1 MTDPMDPDTAIA
13 LRREH
18 VFPPARVSA
27 FEDPADEK
35 SSHGSQ
41 RYSALIGF
49 YGDREPSWY
58 DGITREFAGLD
69 RVLDLG
75 CGPGLSLD
83 ALKAHGVRE
92 PIGIDRWQ
100 GFRVDA
106 EAAGR
111 RVILHDLTLPM
122 PFFRSTSFE
131 GLFSHFALDYMSPI
145 GVQQVLLEARR
156 LLAPGGLM
164 VLYMAGVGLALGD
177 PARTTP
183 YAEPAI
189 TRLLS
194 AAGFEDFE
202 IEHPRDRRNTVVRA
216 RGPEADPTAQ
226 ELAGDGTVIEYEAGG
241 EIQVAAGIRSVRSA
255 EGEPVVGIEV
265 SDGERSVGYWPQLPP
280 APPAAEGDAVEGMAV
295 CARLVAVEPGE
306 YELQGWTWQG
316 SQPVAIDTLRV
327 QMSPEVIRVRLE
339 PEEGAL
345 EHQGA
350 WRPQPPMLEPP
361 GDAYTTI
368 ERASPNRQ
376 PDEEWRARGRQVIVE
391 RDGDDTDL
399 LQSAAE
405 SKDRFL
411 VRRADVAAQPDVAAL
426 ERDWSEER
434 LHGIALDLEAALRP
448 ESLPSLLWAGF
459 RGALVYLEPGS
470 WGDVEA
476 AAGELLVGLRSPVL
490 VVDPALSGRAE
501 AEAEVEI
508 PLEAIAATLD
518 ASPALHL
525 VLAPSTAEGAAE
537 LTARFPTRVLL
548 GDLDE
553 IDAEARLDDQA
564 TETLRYVTERATLMW
579 LRSTS
584 GKTGRELGRAT
595 RLAGV

>member
-1 MTDPMDPDTAIA
+1 
-13 LRREH
+13 
-18 VFPPARVSA
+18 
-27 FEDPADEK
+27 
-35 SSHGSQ
+35 
-41 RYSALIGF
+41 
-49 YGDREPSWY
+49 
-58 DGITREFAGLD
+58 
-69 RVLDLG
+69 
-75 CGPGLSLD
+75 
-83 ALKAHGVRE
+83 
-92 PIGIDRWQ
+92 
-100 GFRVDA
+100 
-106 EAAGR
+106 
-111 RVILHDLTLPM
+111 
-122 PFFRSTSFE
+122 
-131 GLFSHFALDYMSPI
+131 
-145 GVQQVLLEARR
+145 
-156 LLAPGGLM
+156 
-164 VLYMAGVGLALGD
+164 
-177 PARTTP
+177 
-183 YAEPAI
+183 
-189 TRLLS
+189 
-194 AAGFEDFE
+194 
-202 IEHPRDRRNTVVRA
+202 
-216 RGPEADPTAQ
+216 
-226 ELAGDGTVIEYEAGG
+226 
-241 EIQVAAGIRSVRSA
+241 
-255 EGEPVVGIEV
+255 
-265 SDGERSVGYWPQLPP
+265 
-280 APPAAEGDAVEGMAV
+280 
-295 CARLVAVEPGE
+295 
-306 YELQGWTWQG
+306 
-316 SQPVAIDTLRV
+316 
-327 QMSPEVIRVRLE
+327 
-339 PEEGAL
+339 
-345 EHQGA
+345 
-350 WRPQPPMLEPP
+350 MLEPP

-391 RDGDDTDL
+391 RDEDDTDL

-537 LTARFPTRVLL
+537 LTARFATRVLL

-553 IDAEARLDDQA
+553 IDAEARLVDQA